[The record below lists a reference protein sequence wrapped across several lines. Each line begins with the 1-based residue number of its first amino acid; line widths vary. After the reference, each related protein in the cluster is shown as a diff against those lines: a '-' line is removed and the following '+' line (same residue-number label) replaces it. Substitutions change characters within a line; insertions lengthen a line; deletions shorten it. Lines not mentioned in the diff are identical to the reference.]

1 MNIFDVN
8 KKGGRFSILKMF
20 LGLLCIGIFHFAQAN
35 SIAER
40 PKKFSLNAFLKI
52 DTCLAERWEYKK
64 IDANTYRPEL
74 FCRDIE
80 DPRGLVFR
88 FIYDRDVSRAR
99 KLEMEKSPRYA
110 PDNIWSVTG
119 QVWEN
124 NLPSKVTPEYLLP
137 LSLKGDMYV
146 REELDLVMTLK
157 EWEAENGVVEKPK
170 SKQIPAQEP
179 QRLKVVA
186 DVMDSYMGKPA
197 TSIPIQTQPTKFKEY
212 KGYTLWRWEKSYK
225 NDAEQIERK
234 CNQEFYVN
242 SEGLIAGWWS
252 NCPDFIFGN
261 LGIVPKSKPIPA
273 AKPREI
279 PADAM
284 SSRASGDSNRSF

>member
-8 KKGGRFSILKMF
+8 KKSDRFSILKVF
-20 LGLLCIGIFHFAQAN
+20 LGLLCVCMFHFAQAN

-40 PKKFSLNAFLKI
+40 TKHNSNFALLKI
-52 DTCLAERWEYKK
+52 DTCLAERWEYTK
-64 IDANTYRPEL
+64 IDANTYQPEL

-88 FIYDRDVSRAR
+88 FVYGEVNRAR

-110 PDNIWSVTG
+110 PDNIWSVIG
-119 QVWEN
+119 QVWTDN
-124 NLPSKVTPEYLLP
+124 FPRKFDPERVHRH
-137 LSLKGDMYV
+137 SLKGDMAGV
-146 REELDLVMTLK
+146 ELDLLMTLK

-170 SKQIPAQEP
+170 SKQVPAQEP
-179 QRLKVVA
+179 QRLIVIA